1 MGLLE
6 ALLKK
11 TFGKVHIM
19 VTVGSKPAIEV
30 IFEDNEIILDIK
42 NPVLAM
48 EAGLDQ
54 MLTRRK
60 EFTTSSKR
68 LEGLKKM
75 GYKIK
80 IKYKN
85 LEYEL

>member
-1 MGLLE
+1 MGILEGLLE
-6 ALLKK
+6 K

-19 VTVGSKPAIEV
+19 ITVGNKPAVEI
-30 IFEDNEIILDIK
+30 IFEDTEIILDIK
-42 NPVLAM
+42 NPILAM

-54 MLTRRK
+54 MLSRRK
-60 EFTTSSKR
+60 HLTASSRR

-80 IKYKN
+80 VKYKN
-85 LEYEL
+85 IEYEL